1 MRINVTRS
9 SMPPFEEYCEEIREM
24 WDSRWLTNNGS
35 KVQTLQAQL
44 RAYLQSS
51 EVELFTNGHLAL
63 EALLE
68 ALELQGEVITTPF
81 TFASTTH
88 AAVRKGLRPVF
99 ADIRE
104 DDYTIDPEQVE
115 SLITDRTC
123 AILPVHVYGGLCDV
137 DRLEEISRK
146 HGIPV
151 IYDAAHA
158 VGVTRNGV
166 SAARFG
172 LASMFSFHA
181 TKVYHT
187 IEGGAIAT
195 QDENLA
201 RKLALAR
208 NYGITG
214 PEDVVSVGGNAKM
227 NEFQAAM
234 GLCNL
239 RHLEEDI
246 ASRKV
251 AHEGYMRE
259 LEGVSGVKLPKAQEN
274 VKSNYAYFPVVFESR
289 EVRDRVCEALA
300 EEGVF
305 ARKYFY
311 PLITDFECYRGM
323 PGFDSAMTP
332 VARRIS
338 DGVVTLPLYPGLDAE
353 DVKLIAGVVRRVM
366 EHG

>member
-9 SMPPFEEYCEEIREM
+9 SMPSFEEYCEEIREM
-24 WDSRWLTNNGS
+24 WDSRWLTNHGG
-35 KVQTLQAQL
+35 KVQALQAQL
-44 RAYLQSS
+44 RSFLQSR

-63 EALLE
+63 EALME
-68 ALELQGEVITTPF
+68 ALALEGEVITTPF

-88 AAVRKGLRPVF
+88 AAVRKGLTPVF
-99 ADIRE
+99 ADIRA
-104 DDYTIDPEQVE
+104 DDYTLDPGQVE
-115 SLITDRTC
+115 ALITDRTC
-123 AILPVHVYGGLCDV
+123 AILPVHVYGSLCDV
-137 DRLEEISRK
+137 EKLEQIGQK

-158 VGVTRNGV
+158 FGVTKNGV

-172 LASMFSFHA
+172 TASMFSFHA

-195 QDENLA
+195 QDGELA
-201 RKLALAR
+201 RRLALAR

-239 RHLEEDI
+239 RHLKEDI
-246 ASRKV
+246 ASRKAV
-251 AHEGYMRE
+251 HEGY
-259 LEGVSGVKLPKAQEN
+259 LQQLSGLKNVALPKAQEG
-274 VKSNYAYFPVVFESR
+274 VESNYAYFPVVFESR
-289 EVRDRVCEALA
+289 AIRDRVCEALA

-311 PLITDFECYRGM
+311 PLITDFECYRGKA
-323 PGFDSAMTP
+323 GFDSSATP
-332 VARRIS
+332 VAQRIS
-338 DGVVTLPLYPGLDAE
+338 DGVVTLPLYPGLEMAE
-353 DVKLIAGVVRRVM
+353 VKLISDVVRRVA